1 MVDAEDLFDLRRQQR
16 IADQIGSARF
26 QSMLVRL
33 AERIEASI
41 ANTSSLSLSPAGLSA
56 LRAEAHA
63 IAGLASNFG
72 AVSLAAS
79 ARDLEQACTAGDHAA
94 IGAAIDAYSQVAKK
108 TLSILRP

>member
-1 MVDAEDLFDLRRQQR
+1 MVDTEDLFDLRRQQR
-16 IADQIGSARF
+16 IADQIGSERF
-26 QSMLVRL
+26 QSMLARL

-79 ARDLEQACTAGDHAA
+79 ARELEQTCAAGDHAA
-94 IGAAIDAYSQVAKK
+94 IDAAIQAYSHVARK
-108 TLSILRP
+108 TLSMLRP